1 MNLEMLRDEYDL
13 ARRYTQSLYA
23 DLPETDVYWRP
34 APKSSGIGWHLGHQA
49 AINHVLVRNVLA
61 AEPSLNPQFDALFD
75 AATPEEQRGT
85 LPPLPALLAYR
96 EAIARRTHA
105 HIAAVLAGTRPAAQ
119 QATYAL
125 GALLVSLIH
134 HEYQHDCW
142 VREMRALLGRETP
155 DVVVSRAVCQV
166 DGYWVL
172 PTAMTWGQTPA
183 APVRGRG

>member
-23 DLPETDVYWRP
+23 DLPEADVYWRP
-34 APKSSGIGWHLGHQA
+34 ALQSSSIGWHLGHQA
-49 AINHVLVRNVLA
+49 VVTHFLLRNLLA

-75 AATPEEQRGT
+75 AVTPEAQRGT
-85 LPPLPALLAYR
+85 LPPLSSILTYR

-105 HIAAVLAGTRPAAQ
+105 HIEALLGGTRPAAQ
-119 QATYAL
+119 QARYAL
-125 GALLVSLIH
+125 GPLLVSLIN

-155 DVVVSRAVCQV
+155 DVVFSRHVRQV

-172 PTAMTWGQTPA
+172 PAG
-183 APVRGRG
+183 V

>member
-1 MNLEMLRDEYDL
+1 MHLEILRDKYDR

-23 DLPETDVYWRP
+23 DLPEADVHWRP
-34 APKSSGIGWHLGHQA
+34 APQSSGIGWHLGHQA
-49 AINHVLVRNVLA
+49 AVNHFLLRNLLA

-75 AATPEEQRGT
+75 AVTPEEQRGT
-85 LPPLPALLAYR
+85 LPPLRAILTYR

-105 HIAAVLAGTRPAAQ
+105 HLEALLAGTRPAAQ

-125 GALLVSLIH
+125 GALLVSLIN

-142 VREMRALLGRETP
+142 VWEMRALLGREIP
-155 DVVVSRAVCQV
+155 DVVWSRAVRQV

-172 PTAMTWGQTPA
+172 PA
-183 APVRGRG
+183 AF